1 MFIWD
6 FVADKVLGGIIDW
19 IYEKIL
25 DTLGEFFGLMG
36 NMGAEIFDY
45 NWVKSI
51 VEIMRLFGWTLFAG
65 EHHHL

>member
-25 DTLGEFFGLMG
+25 DTLGELFGLMG

-45 NWVKSI
+45 N
-51 VEIMRLFGWTLFAG
+51 
-65 EHHHL
+65 